1 MEKKETR
8 QEQETKEP
16 FPLHLTPVQDVALG
30 ASFKA
35 HPNSVQKYPAGAKN
49 TQNCSSP
56 VREAERGFCGTVGR
70 PARLGFAD
78 CGGGLGLVVLEE
90 PLAFAAASAF
100 GSAFAFFSD
109 DAETESPLLEANR
122 LSGRVCWSL
131 GTKINRNVNSGA
143 GTQSPHVEHTF
154 THSHKHSHSC
164 VAIAK

>member
-8 QEQETKEP
+8 QEQETEEP

-30 ASFKA
+30 ASFKT
-35 HPNSVQKYPAGAKN
+35 HPNSLQKYPAKN
-49 TQNCSSP
+49 AQKSSSP

-154 THSHKHSHSC
+154 THSHIHSHSW

>member
-8 QEQETKEP
+8 QEQETEEP

-35 HPNSVQKYPAGAKN
+35 HPNSLQKYPAGAKN
-49 TQNCSSP
+49 AQKSSSP

-109 DAETESPLLEANR
+109 DAEMESPLLEANR

-131 GTKINRNVNSGA
+131 GTKINRNVN
-143 GTQSPHVEHTF
+143 
-154 THSHKHSHSC
+154 
-164 VAIAK
+164 

>member
-1 MEKKETR
+1 MWPWLPPSRPT
-8 QEQETKEP
+8 Q
-16 FPLHLTPVQDVALG
+16 TPCRSA
-30 ASFKA
+30 
-35 HPNSVQKYPAGAKN
+35 QKS
-49 TQNCSSP
+49 SSP

-154 THSHKHSHSC
+154 THSHIHSHSW